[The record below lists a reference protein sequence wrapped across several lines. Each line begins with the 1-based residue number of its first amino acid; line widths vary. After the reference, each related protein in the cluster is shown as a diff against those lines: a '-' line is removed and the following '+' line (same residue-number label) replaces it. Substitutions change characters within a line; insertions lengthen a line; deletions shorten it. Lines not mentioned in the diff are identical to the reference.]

1 MNRTLKYP
9 CLVLDH
15 DDTAV
20 NSTAT
25 VHYPAFVAYMKK
37 FHPDV
42 RITLEEYFRY
52 NFDPGVIPFFTEI
65 CGMTEA
71 ELPEE
76 EAFWYEYV
84 QHHIPQ
90 AYPGIRE
97 IIEEQQ
103 ARGGKVCVISHS
115 FSENIRRDYRENGL
129 PQPDVIYGWESPPE
143 QRKPAVWPLEQIMKT
158 YGFRPE
164 ELLMVDDLKPGY
176 DMAKAAGVPFAA
188 AGWANDIPEIEQFMR
203 NNCGLY
209 FKTVAGLS
217 EYLFN

>member
-52 NFDPGVIPFFTEI
+52 NFEPGVIPFFTEI
-65 CGMTEA
+65 CGMSEA

-76 EAFWYEYV
+76 EAF
-84 QHHIPQ
+84 
-90 AYPGIRE
+90 
-97 IIEEQQ
+97 
-103 ARGGKVCVISHS
+103 
-115 FSENIRRDYRENGL
+115 
-129 PQPDVIYGWESPPE
+129 
-143 QRKPAVWPLEQIMKT
+143 
-158 YGFRPE
+158 
-164 ELLMVDDLKPGY
+164 
-176 DMAKAAGVPFAA
+176 
-188 AGWANDIPEIEQFMR
+188 
-203 NNCGLY
+203 
-209 FKTVAGLS
+209 
-217 EYLFN
+217 